1 MPHSPLPLTPADLA
15 HATADLILVG
25 RAYRAVADRA
35 LADLGLSQALAW
47 PIVMIGRLGEGV
59 RQVALAD
66 ALGIEGPTLVRA
78 LDNLAA
84 GGLIVRKEDTSDR
97 RAKTLHLTPAGRA
110 LREQV
115 ETLLLDVRAR
125 VFESVPAA
133 DVHAMLR
140 VFEHLKVSL
149 GRKSG
154 GGPAQP

>member
-1 MPHSPLPLTPADLA
+1 MPHTSPPLAAADLA
-15 HATADLILVG
+15 RATAELLLVG
-25 RAYRAVADRA
+25 RAYRAVADHA
-35 LADLGLSQALAW
+35 LADLGLSQASAW

-66 ALGIEGPTLVRA
+66 ALGIEGPTLVRS

-84 GGLIVRKEDTSDR
+84 HGLLIRREDTSDR

-125 VFESVPAA
+125 VFDGVPAE

-140 VFEHLKVSL
+140 VFDRLLVTL
-149 GRKSG
+149 GRRGNEGS
-154 GGPAQP
+154 ASS